1 MAVEPSCLQKLVCF
15 RELSE
20 ENWKAIA
27 QLATA
32 ECFYPGHILFEEGK
46 PGKYIYALRKGRVEI
61 LYNIGE
67 EPSTRVDL
75 ISREEIIGCCTLVSP
90 YVYTSTARSLTQIE
104 VLEID
109 AGALRELMREDCSL
123 GFAIQQQVMKI
134 LLDRIINFRLG
145 S

>member
-1 MAVEPSCLQKLVCF
+1 MGIEPSYLQKFTCF
-15 RELSE
+15 LELSE
-20 ENWKAIA
+20 EKRKAIA

-46 PGKYIYALRKGRVEI
+46 PGEYLYALRKGKVEI

-75 ISREEIIGCCTLVSP
+75 ISPEDMIGCCTLVSP

-109 AGALRELMREDCSL
+109 AGALRKLMREDCSL